1 MKHSTFFSGVQAA
14 GKIWTTNDT
23 IRERAM
29 LKDWNLIDLHTNSMK
44 YENPAAS
51 EEKISGVHI
60 NKLGAYSY
68 HELADKSSQPRKPSN
83 PEKNDI
89 DVV

>member
-1 MKHSTFFSGVQAA
+1 
-14 GKIWTTNDT
+14 
-23 IRERAM
+23 M

-44 YENPAAS
+44 YENPASS

-68 HELADKSSQPRKPSN
+68 HKLADKSSQPRKPSN

-89 DVV
+89 DVVWDLQLDT